1 MGGDQEQRPGALE
14 NPEKKG
20 GLDGDKELGV
30 KPLWSL
36 RKLDS
41 S

>member
-20 GLDGDKELGV
+20 GGARGSGWGQRV
-30 KPLWSL
+30 GS
-36 RKLDS
+36 
-41 S
+41 